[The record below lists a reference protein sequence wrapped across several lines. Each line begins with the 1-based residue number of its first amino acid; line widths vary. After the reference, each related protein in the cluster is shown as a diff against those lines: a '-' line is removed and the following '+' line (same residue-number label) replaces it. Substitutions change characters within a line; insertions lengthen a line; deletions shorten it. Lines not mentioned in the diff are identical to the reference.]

1 MISTARF
8 VLRPLL
14 ISDASDKYLS
24 WLNKDTNPYIEFA
37 KKSQTIESLKAYIS
51 QCSELETVLFLGIF
65 TKNHQHIGNIKY
77 ESIDQ
82 NSKTAV
88 MGILIGS
95 IKWRGKGVASE
106 VIRESGKYLAKKFD
120 VKNIFLGVDK
130 ENKAA
135 IAAYNKVGFKII
147 SQNGNAIK
155 MVWKV

>member
-1 MISTARF
+1 MISTSRF
-8 VLRPLL
+8 LLRPLT
-14 ISDASDKYLS
+14 INDATDNYLS
-24 WLNKDTNPYIEFA
+24 WLNIEISPYIAYAANNPTKE
-37 KKSQTIESLKAYIS
+37 TLKTYINE
-51 QCSELETVLFLGIF
+51 CVDMENVLFLGIF
-65 TKNHQHIGNIKY
+65 TKNQQHIGNIKY
-77 ESIDQ
+77 ESIDH

-88 MGILIGS
+88 MGILIGN

-106 VIRESGKYLAKKFD
+106 VIRDSGKYLAKKFD

-147 SQNGNAIK
+147 SQNGNSIK